1 MIHRPVRMCSP
12 QGPSRKL
19 SLSPFVDLKPPDE
32 TQVHYSRLHFDGS
45 FSTGCAPN
53 SLLALMV
60 LGPQPSILT
69 PTDLYVDFKRVG
81 NMIFE

>member
-1 MIHRPVRMCSP
+1 MIHRPVRMYSP

-32 TQVHYSRLHFDGS
+32 TQIHYSRLHFDGS

-60 LGPQPSILT
+60 LGSAARHPHANRFVRRLQAG
-69 PTDLYVDFKRVG
+69 R
-81 NMIFE
+81 